1 MENHTADN
9 SGKKVEDRKI
19 SSPCHRKDYL
29 YQLWQNSPLLRIVHL
44 SKPMNTKGEPI
55 CKLWTLGDFDVSIIA
70 HSWFKKKAASGD
82 LY

>member
-1 MENHTADN
+1 MNSLSIDIRNSENTLYDL
-9 SGKKVEDRKI
+9 VIMDI
-19 SSPCHRKDYL
+19 CHYT
-29 YQLWQNSPLLRIVHL
+29 L